1 MCVSSSEPSPEDI
14 CMQDS
19 TWHLHFLKFSVYQT
33 ESVNLSLQM
42 CFFSPKFF
50 ISRNSM
56 VFPPTAQA
64 RKPWIL
70 PQARG
75 HILPLRG
82 VLFFF
87 FFKATR
93 QCLTIYEV
101 FINSIGW
108 IVWLQVYSHS
118 INFLLSSQSDV
129 LKHVPVAALIPFN
142 GSPLSTG

>member
-1 MCVSSSEPSPEDI
+1 MCVSSS
-14 CMQDS
+14 
-19 TWHLHFLKFSVYQT
+19 
-33 ESVNLSLQM
+33 SLLLRTYV
-42 CFFSPKFF
+42 CK
-50 ISRNSM
+50 
-56 VFPPTAQA
+56 
-64 RKPWIL
+64 IL
-70 PQARG
+70 PDISTSSNSVCIKPKVSTCLCKCAFFHPSSLSQG
-75 HILPLRG
+75 IVWSFLQLPKPESLEFFLRPG
-82 VLFFF
+82 AIFYPYVEYCFF